1 MNSDNSTAMSRTVEV
16 LDGELTESTESML
29 SQEEAQELNQC
40 LKESFRQAQDL
51 FRQCAYYLL
60 QMDERQGW
68 KALGYRGFSD
78 WLKKEII
85 PCYGLSER
93 YLQRLKQVAAWERN
107 VMQHSKDVNP
117 DLIAELPV
125 SQRVIIAQIPS
136 IDKQVELLKECDQRK
151 SQGNPHTASSLK
163 DVVKRIK
170 EQDQQAHLEKIPSAW
185 QSDEYEVDFP
195 VTVCGKSFNVI
206 FQSAKSDGD
215 YFHRFQLVGEGV
227 SPTGAKTHYA
237 YFDDA
242 HQHESPQ
249 VYIEQ
254 VLGEILQ
261 SAEGA
266 GGEGEAASTSADADG
281 DDESAGGEGEAASTS
296 ADADGG
302 DDESAGGEGEAASTS
317 ADTDGGDDESA
328 EGEGEAA
335 STSADADG
343 GDDESAEGE
352 GEAASTSADADGAE
366 GADADIVGRRVVV
379 VCPPGWV
386 EMPSAPSGYRGTV
399 QSHIPK
405 KKSPNLYKVLLDKS
419 PAPGKRRDVAIDL
432 NRFRLIPFCL
442 GDIQSSQDLQ
452 LYLSDTGT
460 SVSIEIQ
467 ELDSYQRRQ
476 LGKIPELPK
485 ILREACAEFFTE
497 DAIAE
502 LINLLDVS
510 EEINEPDSLMDCQSE
525 EEFRQYL
532 NCKDLGE
539 IWREIRQSQSPQNDN
554 VSELSEFKANYRK
567 RMDQEAS
574 RKISAKDERIAE
586 LEKEIAELRRQIQA
600 KEKPASRRQS
610 VKAKA
615 KKS

>member
-281 DDESAGGEGEAASTS
+281 
-296 ADADGG
+296 
-302 DDESAGGEGEAASTS
+302 
-317 ADTDGGDDESA
+317 
-328 EGEGEAA
+328 
-335 STSADADG
+335 
-343 GDDESAEGE
+343 
-352 GEAASTSADADGAE
+352 AE